1 MKFFTYNTI
10 KDADF
15 KHLSLNRN
23 ILNFYG
29 EIGLSRGGWC
39 NHPSFLWADVTDIL
53 MSNDVNI
60 ANCIQVFGH
69 TMQNVGR
76 PLRFDNCFCLDCQ
89 KVFYINDKGTV
100 LTDQYKMIR
109 RNGEEYKK
117 AYLEYLKRYPAFFLC

>member
-1 MKFFTYNTI
+1 MTI
-10 KDADF
+10 KNIDIKGLSAD
-15 KHLSLNRN
+15 RN
-23 ILNFYG
+23 ILNIIG

-39 NHPSFLWADVTDIL
+39 NHPSFIWADVTDIL
-53 MSNDVNI
+53 MDNDVNV

-100 LTDQYKMIR
+100 LTDQYKVIR

-117 AYLEYLKRYPAFFLC
+117 AYFEYLKRYSAFFL